1 MGQLTNGKH
10 YWLTPP
16 KLLEELEA
24 EFHFDYDPC
33 PFPKPDSF
41 DGLASPWGLSNYCN
55 PPFGKGMIRWVRKAI
70 SENGQTVLLIP
81 APMCILELINA
92 KAELRS
98 AGRVRFLA
106 TEDLEPHPSPENCIL
121 AIINGHTVGDE

>member
-1 MGQLTNGKH
+1 MGALTNGKH

-16 KLLEELEA
+16 KMLQELEA

-33 PFPKPDSF
+33 PFPKPESF
-41 DGLASPWGLSNYCN
+41 DGLAGPWGRSNYCN

-70 SENGQTVLLIP
+70 AEKGQTVLLIP

-92 KAELRS
+92 KAEFRS

-106 TEDLEPHPSPENCIL
+106 TEDQEPHPSPENCIL
-121 AIINGHTVGDE
+121 AILRGESQ